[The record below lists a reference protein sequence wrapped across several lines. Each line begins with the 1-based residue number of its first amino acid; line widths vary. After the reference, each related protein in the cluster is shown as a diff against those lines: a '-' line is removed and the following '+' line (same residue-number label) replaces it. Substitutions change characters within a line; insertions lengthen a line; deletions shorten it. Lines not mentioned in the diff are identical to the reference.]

1 MKTVKHLALSAA
13 FAAGLLGLTGCA
25 DTAGTVV
32 QTDHLTLTSA
42 TLIHEDN
49 ARLARRVRVTGVAY
63 DTVNGLQRVHISL
76 ASTRHG
82 RFTYDYRICWFDA
95 NGMEI
100 DGDAKPYRSLILE
113 GRDAVTVTGVANSA
127 AGVSSKLRIRETSQS
142 E

>member
-1 MKTVKHLALSAA
+1 MKTVKPLALVAV

-32 QTDHLTLTSA
+32 QTDHLTSA
-42 TLIHEDN
+42 TLIHADN
-49 ARLARRVRVTGVAY
+49 TRLARRVRVTNVAY
-63 DTVNGLQRVHISL
+63 DTVNGLKRVHISL

-82 RFTYDYRICWFDA
+82 RYWYDYRICWFDA

-100 DGDAKPYRSLILE
+100 DGDTKTYRSLILE
-113 GRDAVTVTGVANSA
+113 GRDVVTVTGVANSA
-127 AGVSSKLRIRETSQS
+127 AGVTSKLRIRETSQS